1 MEIENGINYTPKKP
15 ILTEIV
21 ICPYCSESVKVTE
34 RNNLLISNGNYRQ
47 QKILLKNEF
56 INVYCSKCSNN
67 FTFIICVYCNK
78 KIMMKLHTLSKMIE
92 YNGIN
97 DFNIRCPYESCN
109 KIFYF
114 SECAQCRTINKIKK
128 LIKEGDVINCQNE
141 LCKFQYINVNCPDKL
156 CQEKNWAQRQKNY
169 SNFPEGIIITHKKE
183 IIYQKICCNGCF
195 RPIVFPSTR
204 EKKNKYIEGQ
214 KVVCPYPDCQKIFNR
229 LICPNCTNDNYID
242 QGWYEYGTEIR
253 CNLCK
258 ENFGKILCPRTG
270 KLNTFKENYFEF
282 GEIYCGVENCRK
294 LHNMMNCLFC
304 RQLNIFDEKTQLICR
319 RIKCGYCSRNFC
331 KIHCPHCSKVN
342 AFPYGD
348 FFFGKLYK
356 CQYFNCLK
364 EFQYILCPKCN
375 IYSTMALKK
384 EGQKFQCSKCNC
396 IYMNFGCKFCK
407 LNILAQDSTLK
418 IGQLIKCPSPKCGK
432 VFSFMQCHK
441 CEKLIYSEENESI
454 YGKSKR
460 CLNPNC
466 RDYTIM
472 LSCPICKKR
481 VLYHSR
487 HDIEENQLVKCENCK
502 KNYTFH
508 RNNNEYK
515 GILKIYEEIEGKA
528 FNFGKG
534 EVDENYLAKEE
545 LFFTKNF
552 LGEKEGNLI
561 LNNGI
566 NNNKFFGVCILCN
579 KHKKESVFFPCGHR
593 CACYRCANLYYA
605 AYNKCPRCNLEA
617 KCVIGKIYE

>member
-141 LCKFQYINVNCPDKL
+141 HCKFQYINVNCPDKL

-342 AFPYGD
+342 AFPELIERM
-348 FFFGKLYK
+348 FSRNPFAI
-356 CQYFNCLK
+356 Q
-364 EFQYILCPKCN
+364 
-375 IYSTMALKK
+375 
-384 EGQKFQCSKCNC
+384 
-396 IYMNFGCKFCK
+396 
-407 LNILAQDSTLK
+407 STLRT
-418 IGQLIKCPSPKCGK
+418 L
-432 VFSFMQCHK
+432 
-441 CEKLIYSEENESI
+441 L
-454 YGKSKR
+454 
-460 CLNPNC
+460 
-466 RDYTIM
+466 
-472 LSCPICKKR
+472 
-481 VLYHSR
+481 
-487 HDIEENQLVKCENCK
+487 
-502 KNYTFH
+502 
-508 RNNNEYK
+508 
-515 GILKIYEEIEGKA
+515 
-528 FNFGKG
+528 
-534 EVDENYLAKEE
+534 
-545 LFFTKNF
+545 
-552 LGEKEGNLI
+552 
-561 LNNGI
+561 
-566 NNNKFFGVCILCN
+566 
-579 KHKKESVFFPCGHR
+579 
-593 CACYRCANLYYA
+593 
-605 AYNKCPRCNLEA
+605 
-617 KCVIGKIYE
+617 